1 MYTWE
6 FFANS
11 TPYFYFH
18 VVAIACSR
26 CLALKE
32 PPRDYRRAVTDAL
45 VLIGVEVTFKSS
57 CASRFS
63 GITSSFQSEALKPR
77 NGPSVVCGEVGEDG
91 TE

>member
-1 MYTWE
+1 M
-6 FFANS
+6 
-11 TPYFYFH
+11 
-18 VVAIACSR
+18 
-26 CLALKE
+26 
-32 PPRDYRRAVTDAL
+32 TDAL

-91 TE
+91 ME